1 MAVKEEC
8 SVAGT
13 DELCWQ
19 VEEACLNAWP
29 SPRQVLVQGYL
40 LRAAGGSSKRINSCN
55 PLRGAGDP
63 EAAIT
68 ACEATY
74 VGLGQQPIFRIP
86 DIAAQM
92 LPGLER
98 RGYRAIGETRTL
110 YRDLAGLPEMEDTD
124 VTVGGIPAAEW
135 LALRDAVSGHD
146 PATARAFRSV
156 TGAIALPCAFA
167 SVAAPGG
174 LGAIAFGVRDRR
186 LLVIESVAVPAKL
199 RGRGLARQ
207 AVTALLRWGTAT
219 GASGVCLQVEAANA
233 PAVSLYTR
241 LGFERELYRYH
252 YRVRD
257 ERRAG

>member
-1 MAVKEEC
+1 MATREGC
-8 SVAGT
+8 AVAGT
-13 DELCWQ
+13 DQLCWQ

-40 LRAAGGSSKRINSCN
+40 LRAAGGPSKRVNSCN

-63 EAAIT
+63 EAAIP
-68 ACEATY
+68 ACEAIY
-74 VGLGQQPIFRIP
+74 LALGQRPMFRVP

-98 RGYRAIGETRTL
+98 RGYRAVGETRTL
-110 YRDLAGLPEMEDTD
+110 YRDLAGLPEMEDAE
-124 VTVGGIPAAEW
+124 VTVRETPAAEW

-146 PATARAFRSV
+146 LATARVFRSV

-199 RGRGLARQ
+199 RRRGLARR
-207 AVTALLRWGTAT
+207 VVMALLRWGLAT
-219 GASGVCLQVEAANA
+219 GARGVCLQVEAANA
-233 PAVSLYTR
+233 PAISLYTR

-257 ERRAG
+257 